1 MYKSLCLD
9 QDLFHFMA
17 IFQYIFP
24 SHITNWDGEIV
35 PLICSPHNVHLM
47 QAIMSWKW
55 SENNFLETVSCWQ
68 RQLLSVNTQHINH
81 TLKHE
86 VQQWKYYSQWVLFL
100 IRKMTVFY
108 ITLNI
113 IGGHF
118 VDKFMNSP
126 SCLDISEIM
135 LLS

>member
-68 RQLLSVNTQHINH
+68 RKRLYVNTQHTSH
-81 TLKHE
+81 TLINE
-86 VQQWKYYSQWVLFL
+86 VQQWKYYSQWYYFL
-100 IRKMTVFY
+100 SERWQFFILRWILLVAILSTNLWTHPHASTFRK
-108 ITLNI
+108 
-113 IGGHF
+113 
-118 VDKFMNSP
+118 
-126 SCLDISEIM
+126 
-135 LLS
+135 